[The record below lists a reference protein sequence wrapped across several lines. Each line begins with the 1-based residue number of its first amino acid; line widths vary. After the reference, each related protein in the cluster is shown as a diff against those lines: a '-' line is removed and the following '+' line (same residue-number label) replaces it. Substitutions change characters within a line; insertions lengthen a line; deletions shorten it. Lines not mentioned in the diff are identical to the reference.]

1 MGPFDAALLA
11 ATISIT
17 TPILLA
23 ATGELISE
31 KAGVLNVGIE
41 GMMLGGAFGSFYVV
55 WLTGS
60 PWAGAAAG
68 MAGGALF
75 ATLMAIVAIEA
86 RADQIVAGVG
96 INLLAVGVT
105 SFTYQQIFGS
115 RAGEE
120 VETIGDLEIPLLS
133 DLGAVG
139 RALFAQDPIVYLTVI
154 VLVAAIWLLYRTRW
168 GLAIRAVG
176 ETPFAADAAGISVRR
191 VRWACTL
198 VAGVLGGLGGAYLAV
213 VELGVFREEMTAGRG
228 FLALAAVI
236 FGRWH
241 PSGML
246 GAALLFGTASA
257 LQFRLQAQES
267 IPAEVWVLTAL
278 VAAGL
283 VAHSIW
289 RFRARAA
296 TPGLGT
302 AAAALVAAAACVLAI
317 VLPTIELP
325 SQFWLALP
333 FVFALIVLAGVGSS
347 RMPGGLAIPYTRGD
361 R

>member
-11 ATISIT
+11 AAISIT

-60 PWAGAAAG
+60 PWVGVVAG
-68 MAGGALF
+68 MASGALF
-75 ATLMAIVAIEA
+75 AVLMAAVAIEGK
-86 RADQIVAGVG
+86 ADQIVAGVG

-105 SFTYQQIFGS
+105 SFTYQEIFGS
-115 RAGEE
+115 RAGERIP
-120 VETIGDLEIPLLS
+120 TIGDIDVPLLS
-133 DLGAVG
+133 DLGGLG
-139 RALFAQDPIVYLTVI
+139 RAVFSQDPIVYAAALILLGTV
-154 VLVAAIWLLYRTRW
+154 LLLNRTRW

-176 ETPFAADAAGISVRR
+176 ETPFAADTAGISVRR
-191 VRWACTL
+191 VRWFATL
-198 VAGVLGGLGGAYLAV
+198 AAGTLAGLGGAYLAV

-228 FLALAAVI
+228 FLAISAVI

-246 GAALLFGTASA
+246 GAACLFGGASA
-257 LQFRLQAQES
+257 LQFRLQAEES
-267 IPAEVWVLTAL
+267 IPTEVWVLAAL

-283 VAHSIW
+283 LAHGLRRRGASL
-289 RFRARAA
+289 RTMPARSAGGAVIAAGACALAIA
-296 TPGLGT
+296 TPS
-302 AAAALVAAAACVLAI
+302 I
-317 VLPTIELP
+317 DLP

-333 FVFALIVLAGVGSS
+333 FVLALAVLSGVGSS
-347 RMPGGLAIPYTRGD
+347 RMPRGLAIPYTRGEP
-361 R
+361 

>member
-11 ATISIT
+11 ATIPIT

-23 ATGELISE
+23 AIGELISE

-60 PWAGAAAG
+60 PWAGVAAG
-68 MAGGALF
+68 MAAGALF
-75 ATLMAIVAIEA
+75 AVLMAIVSIEA
-86 RADQIVAGVG
+86 KADQIVAGVG

-120 VETIGDLEIPLLS
+120 VATIGELRIPVLS
-133 DLGAVG
+133 DLGGVG
-139 RALFAQDPIVYLTVI
+139 RALFAQDPIVYCTVLI
-154 VLVAAIWLLYRTRW
+154 LLATVWLLYRTRW

-191 VRWACTL
+191 VRWLSAL
-198 VAGVLGGLGGAYLAV
+198 AAGVLAGLGGAYLAV

-228 FLALAAVI
+228 FLAISAVI

-246 GAALLFGTASA
+246 GAAVLFGGASA
-257 LQFRLQAQES
+257 LQFRLQAQQS
-267 IPAEVWVLTAL
+267 IPAEVWVLVAL
-278 VAAGL
+278 LAAALL
-283 VAHSIW
+283 VHSLW
-289 RFRARAA
+289 RFGARARE
-296 TPGLGT
+296 LRLRT
-302 AAAALVAAAACVLAI
+302 AGAALVAAAACALAI
-317 VLPTIELP
+317 ALPTVELP
-325 SQFWLALP
+325 AQFWLALP

-347 RMPGGLAIPYTRGD
+347 RMPGGLAIPYTRGE